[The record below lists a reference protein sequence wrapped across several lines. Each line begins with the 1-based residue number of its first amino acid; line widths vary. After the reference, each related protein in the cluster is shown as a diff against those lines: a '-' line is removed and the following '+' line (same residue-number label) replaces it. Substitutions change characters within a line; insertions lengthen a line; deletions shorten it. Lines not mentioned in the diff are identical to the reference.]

1 MAKRK
6 VAICAYRMNKGATG
20 GAGGVLFMLQDALG
34 KQFRDVEFQYI
45 FKENE
50 GKTALA
56 RYFKTLMDCNPDIY
70 ICHDVVS
77 AFLLSMVRK
86 KYILIYHQQGP
97 LIQERINLGVNI
109 GKIKRIKTNFYERK
123 ALKSAESVHFPS
135 DGAKKMYFSSE
146 FRSVEE
152 NQVRIGEPMYNTI
165 YVDSDL
171 NESIDSYGLERDNS
185 YTTFY
190 SVGTLTEAKGQDRAV
205 VFLDKYCENCSSK
218 VRYILIGQGVLKD
231 NLLNELEVLKKK
243 HDNFSYVYIPRLE
256 HKNIFSM
263 GIISDV
269 YLMLH
274 RISIF
279 DLSTLEAMYTNN
291 AIVLSDI
298 GGNLDFNKSE
308 NIVFCNCTDYQSAA
322 KRLDSIGIEN
332 LKQKNKECFE
342 KYFSR
347 DAFKERYY
355 KLALNG
361 GTK

>member
-34 KQFRDVEFQYI
+34 KQVKDIEFQYI
-45 FKENE
+45 FKANE

-56 RYFKTLMDCNPDIY
+56 QYFKTLMDCNPDMY

-77 AFLLSMVRK
+77 AFLLSMVKK

-97 LIQERINLGVNI
+97 LIQERINLGVKI
-109 GKIKRIKTNFYERK
+109 GKTKRIKTNFYEGK

-135 DGAKKMYFSSE
+135 NGAKKMYFSSE
-146 FRSVEE
+146 FRSADES
-152 NQVRIGEPMYNTI
+152 QVRIGEPMYNTI

-205 VFLDKYCENCSSK
+205 VFLDKYCENSNRK

-231 NLLNELEVLKKK
+231 KLLNELEALKKK
-243 HDNFSYVYIPRLE
+243 YDNFSYVYIPRLE
-256 HKNIFSM
+256 HKDILSVGM
-263 GIISDV
+263 ISDV

-322 KRLDSIGIEN
+322 KSLDSIGIEN
-332 LKQKNKECFE
+332 LKRKNKECFE

-347 DAFKERYY
+347 AAFKERYY
-355 KLALNG
+355 ELALNG